1 MPTRRRSS
9 AVKTSTTVAKSP
21 TKSTT
26 TPRKRVN
33 KVTRT
38 KKVAVTEVKQVP
50 QIDTPKKIE
59 VKVEAPS
66 VKKPS
71 LVRPVKTNLTR
82 EDYISDFKVRWEI
95 HQFETQELGKDLA
108 KLYQAVMKITLN
120 SVNYVKESYNS
131 AFN

>member
-50 QIDTPKKIE
+50 QIETPKLKSI
-59 VKVEAPS
+59 
-66 VKKPS
+66 
-71 LVRPVKTNLTR
+71 L
-82 EDYISDFKVRWEI
+82 EDYPTDGLSLILLPLLLLEA
-95 HQFETQELGKDLA
+95 G
-108 KLYQAVMKITLN
+108 
-120 SVNYVKESYNS
+120 VKELIRTVQ
-131 AFN
+131 

>member
-50 QIDTPKKIE
+50 QVETPKTQ
-59 VKVEAPS
+59 VESPKLKS
-66 VKKPS
+66 I
-71 LVRPVKTNLTR
+71 L
-82 EDYISDFKVRWEI
+82 EDYPRDGFALILLPLLLLEA
-95 HQFETQELGKDLA
+95 G
-108 KLYQAVMKITLN
+108 
-120 SVNYVKESYNS
+120 VKELIKTVQ
-131 AFN
+131 

>member
-50 QIDTPKKIE
+50 QIETPKTQ
-59 VKVEAPS
+59 VESPKLKS
-66 VKKPS
+66 ILKDYPTDGLS
-71 LVRPVKTNLTR
+71 LILLPLLLL
-82 EDYISDFKVRWEI
+82 EA
-95 HQFETQELGKDLA
+95 G
-108 KLYQAVMKITLN
+108 
-120 SVNYVKESYNS
+120 VKELIRTVQ
-131 AFN
+131 